1 MLHCQSRRTRVVER
15 KGTVNGFDHIFSRI
29 VQQDCAGQGGQQ
41 GTAFLFTE
49 IADDQAGFH
58 IRFPRGRKHSREL
71 FVIAVGDT
79 YDAFVTF
86 RGEQTH
92 QRQGKFR
99 VEPSHSLSAFP
110 CDDLDGTRMKLFM
123 KRRLPSGAGRA
134 QITEARR
141 NFKDTLPGLL
151 GNRRELAQRT
161 ADGHG
166 ADAAFRRN
174 GVQRDAVLF
183 LFYHNMVK
191 ISRKR

>member
-1 MLHCQSRRTRVVER
+1 MLHCQSRRARVVER

-92 QRQGKFR
+92 SDR
-99 VEPSHSLSAFP
+99 VSSEWNRPIPS
-110 CDDLDGTRMKLFM
+110 
-123 KRRLPSGAGRA
+123 LPSPAMIWTGR
-134 QITEARR
+134 E
-141 NFKDTLPGLL
+141 
-151 GNRRELAQRT
+151 
-161 ADGHG
+161 
-166 ADAAFRRN
+166 
-174 GVQRDAVLF
+174 
-183 LFYHNMVK
+183 
-191 ISRKR
+191 